1 MKKKIKIGLAATL
14 LVLLAAVSIGKEAPP
29 PFVEVDVKGLSLD
42 PQGQIPVVVLSD
54 KEGKKALLI
63 WIGVL
68 EANAIEKELKRIPS
82 KRPLT
87 HDLLHSI
94 LGRVQGRVK
103 EIKIVDIRENTY
115 YAVLFLKLNEEV
127 IEIDA
132 RPSDAIVLA
141 LKSKAPVFVSSRIFE
156 EQGVPLSTKASVERY
171 GIRVQS
177 LTPSL
182 AAHFNFKGDKGVLVS
197 DVLPGNVSEASGIKP
212 GDIIVKVNLKE
223 IGSIQ
228 EFEEAL
234 DAVQRGGTARILT
247 FKNGT
252 FQEVNLPLKP

>member
-1 MKKKIKIGLAATL
+1 MRKHLTIVLAGVSL
-14 LVLLAAVSIGKEAPP
+14 LFLSIASVGKGAPL
-29 PFVEVDVKGLSLD
+29 FVEMEVKGVTID
-42 PQGQIPVVVLSD
+42 AVGQAPVVILAD

-141 LKSKAPVFVSSRIFE
+141 LKSKAPIFVSSRIFE

-197 DVLPGNVSEASGIKP
+197 DVLSEKASEVSGIKP

-223 IGSIQ
+223 IGSVQ
-228 EFEEAL
+228 EFEEAF
-234 DAVQRGGTARILT
+234 DAVKAGGAVRILI

-252 FQEVNLPLKP
+252 FQEVILPLKP